1 MCGGVFVFLHPQ
13 RRDEMKPL
21 LCIRGLR
28 YTEGMIDLRTLLLA
42 ALCAL
47 VIVVI
52 LALLGVID
60 THSLGFGFPD
70 GP

>member
-1 MCGGVFVFLHPQ
+1 
-13 RRDEMKPL
+13 MKPL

-28 YTEGMIDLRTLLLA
+28 YTDGMIDLRTLLLA

-60 THSLGFGFPD
+60 THALGFGFPD